1 MPASNVGF
9 HFILSSWKS
18 IVKALD
24 VNCSSTEFVRKCTQ
38 SLSTPVYFI
47 YHLHPAFTDM
57 VFALQALVVKRERAR
72 SRSGGVV
79 FSHEEIFVSYVHLS
93 ILTSRRLRGVHIK
106 MRRKLHTF
114 HLYLSFSLHSSPK
127 SSCSIS
133 LICQH
138 HLHSHSP
145 KQDIILLTCM
155 VYVKKITCEVSF
167 KLSWLDWVSG
177 KPVPYL

>member
-24 VNCSSTEFVRKCTQ
+24 FNCSSTEFVRKCVQ
-38 SLSTPVYFI
+38 SLSTHVYFI
-47 YHLHPAFTDM
+47 YHFHPVFTDM
-57 VFALQALVVKRERAR
+57 VFALQALIMTCECALWEQQCRVFIWRDIYVVCASASHRLH
-72 SRSGGVV
+72 GVQ
-79 FSHEEIFVSYVHLS
+79 
-93 ILTSRRLRGVHIK
+93 IK

-114 HLYLSFSLHSSPK
+114 HLYLSFSLHSFPK

-138 HLHSHSP
+138 HLYSHSP

-155 VYVKKITCEVSF
+155 V
-167 KLSWLDWVSG
+167 
-177 KPVPYL
+177 